1 MAKTDFQSVDEY
13 IATFPKEVQAVL
25 KTLRKAVREAVPE
38 AEEAISYQ
46 MPAFRLHGRPILY
59 FAAFKGHYSLFGV
72 RQDVRDDFRKQL
84 ERHEA
89 GKGTLRFP
97 LGEPVPVK
105 LVQAIAKLQAKE
117 TLAGEK
123 RGKRASS

>member
-13 IATFPKEVQAVL
+13 IATFPREVQAVL
-25 KTLRKAVREAVPE
+25 KTLRKAIREAVPE

-46 MPAFRLHGRPILY
+46 MPAFRLHGPVLY
-59 FAAFKGHYSLFGV
+59 LAAFKEHYSLFGV
-72 RQDVRDDFRKQL
+72 RPGVRDAFRKQL

-105 LVQAIAKLQAKE
+105 LIQAIAKRQAKE
-117 TLAGEK
+117 NLASAK